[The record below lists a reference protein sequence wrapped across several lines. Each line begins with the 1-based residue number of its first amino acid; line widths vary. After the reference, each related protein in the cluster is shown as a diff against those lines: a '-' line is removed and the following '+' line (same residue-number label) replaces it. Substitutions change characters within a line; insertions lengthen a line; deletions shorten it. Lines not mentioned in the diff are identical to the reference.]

1 MQGSQPNHPKLD
13 SVFALVRETVKE
25 LHHDETQKSLDFL
38 KHLKELDVHV
48 ARMGRKDVA
57 ALCSLAMKISEHVIR
72 RAPIQHDELV
82 PWAQK
87 LVDAMSDALDGDL
100 GAVADAESADA
111 AKANRMVKLDTAQA
125 SGLQGKLRL
134 VDGHRLGE
142 ILVRMS
148 YLRAGDVERALDLQ
162 RQKGI
167 MLGDAMVELKLL
179 SREELDAALRVQKQK
194 RTRGSDPWM
203 GSEEPGAPPKFPKQS
218 KNR

>member
-1 MQGSQPNHPKLD
+1 MQGSQPNDPKLD
-13 SVFALVRETVKE
+13 SVFALVRDTAKD

-38 KHLKELDVHV
+38 KHLKELEVRV

-87 LVDAMSDALDGDL
+87 LVETMSAALDGTLD
-100 GAVADAESADA
+100 AQSDADFADTG
-111 AKANRMVKLDTAQA
+111 KANRMVKLDTTQSA
-125 SGLQGKLRL
+125 GLQGKLRL

-148 YLRAGDVERALDLQ
+148 YLRAADVERALDLQ
-162 RQKGI
+162 RQKGV

-194 RTRGSDPWM
+194 RTRNSDPWM
-203 GSEEPGAPPKFPKQS
+203 GSEEPGMPPKFPKQS